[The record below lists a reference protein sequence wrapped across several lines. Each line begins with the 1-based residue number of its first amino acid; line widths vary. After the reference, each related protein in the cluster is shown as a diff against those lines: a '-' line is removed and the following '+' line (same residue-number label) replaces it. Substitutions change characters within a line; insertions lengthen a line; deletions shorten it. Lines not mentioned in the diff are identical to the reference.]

1 MDKVPYVDQSGLY
14 AMEEAILE
22 LKNKNIKVLLI
33 GIYGQTKIMFEK
45 IDLIPGLI
53 PKTDCFKSIS
63 EVESYLKYNS
73 TNNKIDIHNSV
84 KSKKHLEQI
93 TPKLAL
99 NMLKEGNK
107 RFLSKNIIER
117 DHDWHIRETI
127 DSQHPF
133 AMILSC
139 IDSRVMPSIIFD
151 QGIGDLFVT
160 RIAGNIVN
168 QDILGS
174 MEYACAY
181 TGSKLVVVLGHT
193 SCGAVKGAVDDVK
206 LGNLT
211 ASLKHIKLAIE
222 KIDYNKEKNSKNLDF
237 VDLVAKKNVELV
249 IEDIKNQSPILLEM
263 FDKKQINIVGAMY
276 NHTNGEVKFL
286 E

>member
-1 MDKVPYVDQSGLY
+1 
-14 AMEEAILE
+14 MEEAILE
-22 LKNKNIKVLLI
+22 LKNKSINVLLV

-53 PKTDCFKSIS
+53 PQADCFRSAS

-73 TNNKIDIHNSV
+73 TNYKTDIHNSV
-84 KSKKHLEQI
+84 KSKEHLEQI
-93 TPKLAL
+93 TPELAL
-99 NMLKEGNK
+99 DMLKKGNE
-107 RFLSKNIIER
+107 RFLLKDSIKR
-117 DHDWHIRETI
+117 DHEWHIRETI
-127 DSQHPF
+127 DTQHPF
-133 AMILSC
+133 AMVLSC
-139 IDSRVMPSIIFD
+139 IDSRVMPSVIFD

-160 RIAGNIVN
+160 RIGGNIIN

-181 TGSKLVVVLGHT
+181 TGSKLIVVLGHT

-222 KIDYNKEKNSKNLDF
+222 KIDYNKEKNSKNLEF
-237 VDLVAKKNVELV
+237 VNLVAKRNVELA

-263 FDKKQINIVGAMY
+263 LEKKQINIIGAMY
-276 NHTNGEVKFL
+276 NHTNGKVKFL
-286 E
+286 EKTE